1 MKRIIYLAAIACMAL
16 FVSCEKEDVVSHTG
30 DETGTLYGIWTL
42 TTKSEITQK
51 SNGEQEVDEVDY
63 RSRHFYLSLSEFPF
77 PHAIAKKG
85 SFTQFDLDDVDV
97 DAVEFT
103 YNAEQKKIS
112 FKKTLWL
119 SDDFLTYNMIL
130 SGTYDITELTKTK
143 LVLQQKEITGTTI
156 AYTYQKEKQKEE

>member
-1 MKRIIYLAAIACMAL
+1 MKRVIYLAAIACMAL
-16 FVSCEKEDVVSHTG
+16 FASCEKEDVVSHTG

-63 RSRHFYLSLSEFPF
+63 RSCHVYLSLGEFPF

-97 DAVEFT
+97 DAVGFT

-143 LVLQQKEITGTTI
+143 LVLQQKEFTGTTI
-156 AYTYQKEKQKEE
+156 AYTYQKEEE

>member
-51 SNGEQEVDEVDY
+51 SDGGQEADEVDY

-143 LVLQQKEITGTTI
+143 LVLQQKEFTGTTI
-156 AYTYQKEKQKEE
+156 AYTYQKEEE